1 MDDQPKNAKTI
12 QEGDRI
18 VSSIMSK
25 WRNDPEAKDLPMT
38 VLIMLAT
45 SYSAH
50 MLKKGSLE
58 PAVIKTIVMGSVE
71 VGCEMGGLPESAQP
85 YTVVVRSS

>member
-1 MDDQPKNAKTI
+1 MKTI
-12 QEGDRI
+12 QEADRI

-38 VLIMLAT
+38 VLIGLAT

-50 MLKKGSLE
+50 LLKKGSHE

-71 VGCEMGGLPESAQP
+71 IGCEMAGLPESAQP